1 MLPLFVNSL
10 TQTQNTKYIE
20 QKEIKQAQEI
30 NNIKNFDIFT
40 PTYDKQ
46 EDIGIYSIK
55 SLSDKELKLEQNSPT
70 LNVQENIKIEPSS
83 NRIIEFY
90 TGHADLDNTIIDA
103 LNGQSDEVKTQVY
116 DTIRKSFFP
125 KYTSDLSESDRQAAI
140 SLGLKQA
147 EYLANQNFD
156 DETKTKFM
164 EVMNIFAGIATQG
177 TKAQDGSMQY
187 DISSVVL
194 IDGNG
199 HIQESNK
206 KEVLYTMEKESPE
219 DYNTYLNLLKKST
232 DEADKFAIDWI
243 LKSQNLNNMIKNHA
257 EYEKHQKEYYDNFKN
272 VQIDKTFENVD
283 TSNRENF
290 IESIKKQDYDDF
302 RQFRGLKTDKTEI
315 NPSRRSA
322 GSISKKTHQ
331 KKQHDIG
338 SVHDPLEIQ
347 YPGVIH
353 QGEDHHDDH
362 SHDHTRQLSVFQ
374 ILSRRGNK
382 HYADGAYGEEK
393 KHQSEIIKT

>member
-219 DYNTYLNLLKKST
+219 DYNTYLNLLKK
-232 DEADKFAIDWI
+232 I
-243 LKSQNLNNMIKNHA
+243 
-257 EYEKHQKEYYDNFKN
+257 
-272 VQIDKTFENVD
+272 
-283 TSNRENF
+283 NR
-290 IESIKKQDYDDF
+290 
-302 RQFRGLKTDKTEI
+302 
-315 NPSRRSA
+315 
-322 GSISKKTHQ
+322 
-331 KKQHDIG
+331 
-338 SVHDPLEIQ
+338 
-347 YPGVIH
+347 
-353 QGEDHHDDH
+353 
-362 SHDHTRQLSVFQ
+362 
-374 ILSRRGNK
+374 
-382 HYADGAYGEEK
+382 
-393 KHQSEIIKT
+393 

>member
-177 TKAQDGSMQY
+177 TKAEDGSMQY

-257 EYEKHQKEYYDNFKN
+257 EYEKHLKEYYDNFKN

-290 IESIKKQDYDDF
+290 IESIKKQFDFVDNKDYF
-302 RQFRGLKTDKTEI
+302 LKLL
-315 NPSRRSA
+315 N
-322 GSISKKTHQ
+322 Q
-331 KKQHDIG
+331 M
-338 SVHDPLEIQ
+338 L
-347 YPGVIH
+347 
-353 QGEDHHDDH
+353 
-362 SHDHTRQLSVFQ
+362 
-374 ILSRRGNK
+374 
-382 HYADGAYGEEK
+382 
-393 KHQSEIIKT
+393 